1 MNQPDKMTPNPQPV
15 STMTKHIKIYSD
27 NPIHDCID
35 RIIHHAA
42 LLDEGGEDEYGN
54 AVALTFAAKKLQQL
68 MLSRFDKD
76 DSIHQFH
83 QDEERP
89 N

>member
-1 MNQPDKMTPNPQPV
+1 MNQPNEMTPNPQPV
-15 STMTKHIKIYSD
+15 STVTKHIKIYSD

-54 AVALTFAAKKLQQL
+54 AVALTFAAKNLQQL

-83 QDEERP
+83 QDEKIP